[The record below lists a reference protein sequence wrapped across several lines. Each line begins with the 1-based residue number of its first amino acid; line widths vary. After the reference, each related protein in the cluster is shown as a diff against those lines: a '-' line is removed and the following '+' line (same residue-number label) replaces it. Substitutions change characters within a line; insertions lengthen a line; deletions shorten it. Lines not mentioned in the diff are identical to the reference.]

1 MKYLPHDMKLPHISH
16 FVKGYFSKNLDK
28 MKLLLYIIGGG
39 NVMKSRLKLLRQK
52 LGLTQ
57 AEFAKGLKLKDNTI
71 STYENGIRVPPDSTI
86 ALICTTYNV
95 SEEWLRDGI
104 GEMFVTRTPNQELAR
119 FIAQVFKDE
128 PDSLRRFVL
137 EFIMEATPA
146 EWDLWRKRVE
156 QIKNRH
162 ES

>member
-1 MKYLPHDMKLPHISH
+1 MNERIKR
-16 FVKGYFSKNLDK
+16 V
-28 MKLLLYIIGGG
+28 
-39 NVMKSRLKLLRQK
+39 REA

-57 AEFAKGLKLKDNTI
+57 AEFAAAIKKTNALV
-71 STYENGIRVPPDSTI
+71 SRYESGERVPPDSAI

-146 EWDLWRKRVE
+146 EWELWRERVE

-162 ES
+162 DS